1 MRRALLF
8 LMAVLTLPAQAYE
21 LEPFDASYTADWKQM
36 PISGT
41 ASRSLKQGDGGRWEL
56 NFKASMLLASLT
68 ENSTFKVENDTYLP

>member
-41 ASRSLKQGDGGRWEL
+41 ASRSLKA
-56 NFKASMLLASLT
+56 KATAAAGS
-68 ENSTFKVENDTYLP
+68 